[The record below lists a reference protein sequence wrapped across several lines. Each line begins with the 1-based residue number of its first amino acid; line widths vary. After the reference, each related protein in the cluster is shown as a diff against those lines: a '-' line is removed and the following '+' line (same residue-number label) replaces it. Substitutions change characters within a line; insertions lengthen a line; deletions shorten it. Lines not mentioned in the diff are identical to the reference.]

1 MPIGI
6 DSSDGRC
13 LMSNDG
19 PVRRDV
25 LLTLAAAPLVAWLV
39 QAGEARAQLGV
50 SPVKVDTKGLV
61 AKIKFEAP
69 LEGFL
74 KEINGKYKLRITE
87 LTLAPG
93 GHVGEHNHEGPGIR
107 QVTSGHMTYV
117 LPDKTV
123 VYGPGDFFF
132 ESGDVNHTVFNR
144 TDAPMVHVLFEIL
157 AVDLNGPSL
166 IPVRHH

>member
-1 MPIGI
+1 
-6 DSSDGRC
+6 
-13 LMSNDG
+13 MSNSEL
-19 PVRRDV
+19 VRRAA
-25 LLTLAAAPLVAWLV
+25 LLTFAMAPFAAWLA
-39 QAGEARAQLGV
+39 QAGDARAQVGV

-107 QVTSGHMTYV
+107 QVTSGYMTYV

-132 ESGDVNHTVFNR
+132 ESGDVNHTVFNK

-157 AVDLNGPSL
+157 AVNLIGPSL
-166 IPVRHH
+166 IPVKHH